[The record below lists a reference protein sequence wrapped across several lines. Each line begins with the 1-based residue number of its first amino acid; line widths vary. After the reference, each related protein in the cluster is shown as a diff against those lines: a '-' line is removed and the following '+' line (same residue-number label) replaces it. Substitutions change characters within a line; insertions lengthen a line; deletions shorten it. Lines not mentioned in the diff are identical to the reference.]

1 MSCDHGKLLA
11 RPYFST
17 IALRCLETSF
27 RFVFGVPFPGS
38 RARKL
43 APPAGFPAQTS
54 IFGVFQFWSPLL
66 AASKTTHR
74 GFQDQIVIVFG
85 TPGRSLALPKT
96 VIPCNT
102 SFKNHV
108 FQVPLI
114 TLFSVALSTR
124 VSASGGVLAS
134 RNPSGHLFWHVD
146 WGTWSQN
153 SDF

>member
-1 MSCDHGKLLA
+1 MCQ
-11 RPYFST
+11 
-17 IALRCLETSF
+17 F
-27 RFVFGVPFPGS
+27 R
-38 RARKL
+38 
-43 APPAGFPAQTS
+43 
-54 IFGVFQFWSPLL
+54 SPVL

-74 GFQDQIVIVFG
+74 GFQDQIWLFLG
-85 TPGRSLALPKT
+85 PLGRSLALPKT

-146 WGTWSQN
+146 WGTCSQN
-153 SDF
+153 SDFSASACLSWIILRPSYRFGCRRRHFRLCFDHCDGRFKVVMRPLRRCFNHLT